1 MCDFQ
6 AINPV
11 SQMHNYFHHHDD
23 GDLIHGCHGDLQPAQ
38 LMLTFHAHGEY
49 EAAFDAA
56 RTH

>member
-1 MCDFQ
+1 
-6 AINPV
+6 
-11 SQMHNYFHHHDD
+11 MHNYFHHHDD